1 MCRYVL
7 YTLIK
12 WRSSFLTLPSQD
24 IKIHF
29 PREFYPTSQFIRARK
44 QLGQIIGQQLQHNIS
59 DYYSLSPYMI
69 TFLYLD
75 LHLKKVHFWE
85 IAHF

>member
-12 WRSSFLTLPSQD
+12 WLSSFLTLSPQD
-24 IKIHF
+24 IHF
-29 PREFYPTSQFIRARK
+29 PRELYPTSQFIRARK

-59 DYYSLSPYMI
+59 DYYSLSPYMT

-75 LHLKKVHFWE
+75 LHLKRVRFWE